1 MLGYP
6 GGLGGQLGER
16 KRLPAAR
23 FADAGCRRSFAA
35 KLRSGY
41 GRTGGERFGWQ
52 RQQIIRSLVCIGAL
66 DRSLPRRRVGAAR
79 AARAAWPVG
88 TVGAVG

>member
-1 MLGYP
+1 MLGYL
-6 GGLGGQLGER
+6 GVLGGQLGER

-35 KLRSGY
+35 KLCSGY

-52 RQQIIRSLVCIGAL
+52 RQQIIGSLVRIGAL
-66 DRSLPRRRVGAAR
+66 DRSLPRRRVGAAG
-79 AARAAWPVG
+79 AARAVG
-88 TVGAVG
+88 TVGTVG